1 MLREIF
7 VHTVMLAGVFCLATA
22 LVFARDAIAGP
33 NHQLVYSGDLNQTV
47 DHEDFRP

>member
-1 MLREIF
+1 MLRKIF

-33 NHQLVYSGDLNQTV
+33 THQLVSTDADLPAIR
-47 DHEDFRP
+47 E